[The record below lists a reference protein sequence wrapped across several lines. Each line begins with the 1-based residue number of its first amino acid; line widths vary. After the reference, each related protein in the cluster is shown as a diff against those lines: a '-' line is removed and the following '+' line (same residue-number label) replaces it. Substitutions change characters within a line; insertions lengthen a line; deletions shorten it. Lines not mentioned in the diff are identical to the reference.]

1 MAFELEDEELALGSP
16 FQLLSIYVA
25 APEVK
30 KEVIGVEGIKDSVAI
45 DWSMERGGGG
55 AWRWNTR

>member
-16 FQLLSIYVA
+16 FSTIKYVA
-25 APEVK
+25 ALEVK